1 MNQLMKISLI
11 GWLVCAMCPLGQ
23 AQIYQ
28 PNQPAPFDPNVV
40 HGTLPNGM
48 RYYIRSNKKP
58 EKRAEFYIVHN
69 AGAILEEDNQNGLAH
84 FTEHMAFN
92 GTKHF
97 PKKALLNYL
106 ETIGCKFGENVNA
119 FTAQDVTCYNIGS
132 VPLTREGIID
142 SCLLILHDWSNFI
155 TFEADDIESERG
167 VILEEWRTRGGAQ
180 ARLSDKLRPM
190 IYSGSKY
197 GLRNVIGDTAVIN
210 HFDHQAIFDFYHQW
224 YRPDLQA
231 VILVGDFDA
240 QMMEQKVKALF
251 STIPAVKSPAIKPV
265 FELPD
270 NEQPIVAIATDPEA
284 TSTNIRV
291 YIKHPNVS
299 DTLKNQNYLRMDII
313 RVLIN
318 QMMNVRMS
326 DLLKKEVAPAINA
339 SIGYSSFTSTRDVF
353 VASAIAKTDKSLPTL
368 EMLLSESR
376 RMKQYGFTPS
386 ELTRAKANF
395 ARSVESRFLERDK
408 REHNP
413 YVWDYFYHFTN
424 NEPTCDITYYRDFVN
439 EVLPLVALDEINAM
453 VSTFVTDHN
462 VIITITAPDKADV
475 SVPTQDELLSVF
487 QSSKTMEVKPYED
500 RPLAASLMEAPSQKG
515 AVVKDEKMKQYD
527 VRQWTLS
534 NGIKVL
540 YKKTDFKQDEIIMN
554 AQSFGGICRLEDD
567 DWLSSVLLSTFM
579 GEMGMGEHSSSDLKK
594 IMAGKRASSG
604 ISLSDDREAIYGNC
618 SPDDM
623 EMLLQQVHLRFAAPR
638 FDREA
643 FDAYM
648 ARLKPYLQFMSLNP
662 DAAFRDTVT
671 LLLTNR
677 HPRIK
682 SISSQ
687 SLDGVTFEKIERIY
701 RDRFADPAAFTF
713 VFVGNI
719 DEQTLKPLVETYIGS
734 LKAGVRDEPFIDRG
748 VRAPNGVVRNHFSK
762 EMQTPKVS
770 VFANYSGPVKYRN
783 TDFLNLSAIKNILD
797 IRYVESIREKE
808 GGTYGVSVS
817 AGCEQKPEK
826 KADITLTF
834 NTDSAKAD
842 RMRELLHAEIDSLIN
857 QGPSMEDVQKT
868 RELFLKSFADQ
879 QIQNGY
885 WMGVIIGAYIENL
898 DRHSDYEKIVKKM
911 NVKTIQQFAAKT
923 FSPNRMLEVV
933 MMPAEKPSVISGDEA
948 LTEK

>member
-1 MNQLMKISLI
+1 MKISLV
-11 GWLVCAMCPLGQ
+11 GWLVCAMCHVGQ

-28 PNQPAPFDPNVV
+28 PGQPVPFDSNVV
-40 HGTLPNGM
+40 RGILPNGM

-69 AGAILEEDNQNGLAH
+69 VGAILEEDNQNGLAH
-84 FTEHMAFN
+84 YTEHMAFN

-132 VPLTREGIID
+132 IPLTREGIID
-142 SCLLILHDWSNFI
+142 SCLLVLHDWSNFI
-155 TFEADDIESERG
+155 SFEADEIESERG

-180 ARLSDKLRPM
+180 ARLSDKLRPV

-251 STIPAVKSPAIKPV
+251 STIPAVINPVSKPV
-265 FELPD
+265 YDLPD
-270 NEQPIVAIATDPEA
+270 NTQPIVALATDPEA

-291 YIKHPNVS
+291 YFKHPSVP
-299 DTLKNQNYLRMDII
+299 DTMKNQSYLRMDII
-313 RVLIN
+313 RILIN

-326 DLLKKEVAPAINA
+326 DLLKKEAAPAINA
-339 SIGYSSFTSTRDVF
+339 QIGYSSFTPTRDVF
-353 VASAIAKTDKSLPTL
+353 VASATAKTDQSLPTL
-368 EMLLSESR
+368 DMLLSESR
-376 RMKQYGFTPS
+376 RMKQFGFTPS

-424 NEPTCDITYYRDFVN
+424 NEPTCDIAYYRDFVN
-439 EVLPLVALDEINAM
+439 EVLPLVSLDEINAM
-453 VSTFVTDHN
+453 VSKFVTDHN
-462 VIITITAPDKADV
+462 VIISLTAPDKPEIT
-475 SVPTQDELLSVF
+475 VPTQDELLAVF
-487 QSSKTMEVKPYED
+487 HSSKTKEVIAYED
-500 RPLAASLMEAPSQKG
+500 RPLAASLMQMPSDKG
-515 AVVKDEKMKQYD
+515 TVVKNEKLKQYD

-540 YKKTDFKQDEIIMN
+540 LKKTDFKQDEIIMN
-554 AQSFGGICRLEDD
+554 AQSFGGICRMEDS
-567 DWLSSVLLSTFM
+567 DWLSSVLLSTLV
-579 GEMGMGEHSSSDLKK
+579 GEMGMGEHSASDLKK
-594 IMAGKRASSG
+594 IMAGKRASTG
-604 ISLSDDREAIYGNC
+604 VSLSEDREAIYGSC
-618 SPDDM
+618 SPVDM
-623 EMLLQQVHLRFAAPR
+623 EMLLQQVHLRFVAPR

-643 FDAYM
+643 YDAYM

-671 LLLTNR
+671 SLLTNH

-682 SISSQ
+682 PITSQ
-687 SLDGVTFEKIERIY
+687 SLEDVTFEKIERIY
-701 RDRFADPAAFTF
+701 RDRFADPSSFTF

-719 DEQTLKPLVETYIGS
+719 DEQTLLPLVEAYIGS
-734 LKAGVRDEPFIDRG
+734 LRSGARVEPYIDRG
-748 VRAPNGVVRNHFSK
+748 VRAPNGVVRNHFRK
-762 EMQTPKVS
+762 EMQTPKVT
-770 VFANYSGPVKYRN
+770 VFANYSGAVKYKT

-808 GGTYGVSVS
+808 GGTYGVSVGT
-817 AGCEQKPEK
+817 GCEKNPEK
-826 KADITLTF
+826 RADITLSF
-834 NTDSAKAD
+834 NTDSAKAI
-842 RMRELLHAEIDSLIN
+842 RMLELLHAEIDSLIN
-857 QGPSMEDVQKT
+857 KGPSMEDVQKT

-885 WMGVIIGAYIENL
+885 WMGVIIGAYIDHF
-898 DRHSDYEKIVKKM
+898 DRHVDYEKMVKKISP
-911 NVKTIQQFAAKT
+911 KSIQQFAVKT
-923 FSPNRMLEVV
+923 FSSSRMLEVV
-933 MMPAEKPSVISGDEA
+933 MMPAEKQNVISPDAA
-948 LTEK
+948 LNDK